1 MDTTS
6 FNFPTDTRVGPGVI
20 SQLNETLFA
29 LGIQRPLVV
38 TDSGLLATDAFKKL
52 AGALVLLRDAAPA
65 ASSKLAEAGATGLLL
80 DILRDDD
87 CAAKKA
93 TTAIKALEAVG
104 AVASASYACRILIAA
119 NGSVDAVRIASKYE
133 NVPGVAKSVIDGLA
147 ILFGDGDVDGEA
159 LDTADDVDEDDDP
172 DMRRCVR
179 ETAVVV
185 SAGRCARFV
194 VNYAAK
200 ARQNALHFAGGVSD
214 TKALGD
220 EAQAS
225 GLRCL
230 NALLATRD
238 RRNMFADR
246 GRRILKIGMS

>member
-1 MDTTS
+1 MRTAD
-6 FNFPTDTRVGPGVI
+6 D
-20 SQLNETLFA
+20 
-29 LGIQRPLVV
+29 
-38 TDSGLLATDAFKKL
+38 DKKL
-52 AGALVLLRDAAPA
+52 AEALVLLRDAAPEA
-65 ASSKLAEAGATGLLL
+65 GSSLAEAGVSSLLL

-104 AVASASYACRILIAA
+104 AVAKASYACRILIAA
-119 NGSVDAVRIASKYE
+119 EGAADAVRIALKYE
-133 NVPGVAKSVIDGLA
+133 NVPGVAKSVIDGLTS
-147 ILFGDGDVDGEA
+147 LFSDGDVDGEA

-172 DMRRCVR
+172 ETRLRVR

-200 ARQNALHFAGGVSD
+200 ARQNALHFSGGVSD
-214 TKALGD
+214 TKAIGD
-220 EAQAS
+220 EAQAA

-246 GRRILKIGMS
+246 GPPDTENRMS